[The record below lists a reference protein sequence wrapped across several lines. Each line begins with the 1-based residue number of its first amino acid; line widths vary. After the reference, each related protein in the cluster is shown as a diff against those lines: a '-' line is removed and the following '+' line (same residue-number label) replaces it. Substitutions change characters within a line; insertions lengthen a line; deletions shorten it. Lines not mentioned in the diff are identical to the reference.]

1 MAQVLMATLVSD
13 YIVQWACFEVLAGFG
28 CTDAADNSVLTLLL
42 LNSWFVILPL
52 ISITVYYRMLRTHIG
67 MI

>member
-1 MAQVLMATLVSD
+1 MLTPVSD
-13 YIVQWACFEVLAGFG
+13 YIVQAARFEVLAGFG
-28 CTDAADNSVLTLLL
+28 CGDSSDNSALALLL

-52 ISITVYYRMLRTHIG
+52 ISVTVYYRMSPTHIG